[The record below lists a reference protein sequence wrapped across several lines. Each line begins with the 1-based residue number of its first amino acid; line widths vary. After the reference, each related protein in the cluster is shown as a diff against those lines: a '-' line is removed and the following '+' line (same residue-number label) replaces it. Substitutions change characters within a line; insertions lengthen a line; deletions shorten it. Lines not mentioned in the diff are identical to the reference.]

1 MPKIVD
7 HDKYRDELAC
17 RSFDIIAK
25 KGINRVSMRYLAQQL
40 GVTTGVLYRYFP
52 SKDQLFEY
60 MFREMIRRN
69 VTEVLSRINEE
80 TPLNE
85 RLNIML
91 DFVGENEY
99 YFRNLLMLAIDFMR
113 SGEES
118 DEPLNILKVDSYNYR
133 NAINNYL
140 KVNPEYGNFL
150 YIFVCGITYHQIVFP
165 GITSFQKQANIF
177 KKLFLPCLKPIPK

>member
-1 MPKIVD
+1 MPKVVD
-7 HDKYRDELAC
+7 HDKYRDELAL

-25 KGINRVSMRYLAQQL
+25 KGIKRVSMRYLAQQL

-60 MFREMIRRN
+60 MFREMVQRN
-69 VTEVLSRINEE
+69 VAEVLSRINEE

-91 DFVGENEY
+91 DFVAEKQS

-113 SGEES
+113 SGKE
-118 DEPLNILKVDSYNYR
+118 DEALNILKVDSFNYR

-140 KVNPEYGNFL
+140 KVNPEYGDFL

-165 GITSFQKQANIF
+165 GITSFQKQANVF
-177 KKLFLPCLKPIPK
+177 KKLFLPCLKPIKK